1 MDDELF
7 VCGEE
12 LRERLIAL
20 DFALLVYFWV
30 GGLMFQIL
38 GVMGDLH
45 AWGLFVDS
53 LHWYCLWT
61 IMIKFKR
68 LDRFRL
74 PDNYAF

>member
-1 MDDELF
+1 VDDELF

-45 AWGLFVDS
+45 AWAFSLIHCIGIVSGLS
-53 LHWYCLWT
+53 
-61 IMIKFKR
+61 
-68 LDRFRL
+68 
-74 PDNYAF
+74 